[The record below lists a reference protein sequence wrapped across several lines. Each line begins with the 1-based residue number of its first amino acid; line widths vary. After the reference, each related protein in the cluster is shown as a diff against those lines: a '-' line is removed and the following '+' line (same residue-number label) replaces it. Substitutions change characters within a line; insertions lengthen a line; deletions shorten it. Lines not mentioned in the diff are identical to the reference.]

1 MPTPTALDR
10 FRFTFTIF
18 LSAFLLFW
26 VQLIL
31 GKYLLPW
38 FGGTPAVWTTCMLFF
53 QWLLLAGYVYAHA
66 LTKYARP
73 VTQAVVHCTVLFASI
88 GSLSYL
94 SSAWSS
100 PIAPSAIWRPYG
112 TGNPVL
118 RITELLSVAVGL
130 PYFCL
135 STTSPLLQEWHRR
148 VHRDSPY
155 RLYAISNAGSFLAL
169 LAFPFLFEPALSL
182 IRQGWLWSIAY
193 LAFVVGCFAC
203 ALRLRRLF
211 RKPAEANDSASAVG
225 SDVHVQPADSPGL
238 SRYML
243 WFGFSAC
250 ASAFFLATTN
260 QLCQDVAVVP
270 LLWVMP
276 LSVYLLS
283 FILCFEHQRWYMRQW
298 FHTFFAIALCAV
310 IFILFGGGHGSLSI
324 QIAVYLLTLF
334 AACMVCNGELAR
346 IKPEPNRLTSFYLC
360 IAIGGSFGG
369 ILVALVAPKVFHAFW
384 EYQLGLWATAALLL
398 GKLLREPDSWIYRIA
413 APVPVLLLAV
423 GACLLQA
430 AILGV
435 SLRHQAS
442 DYFAGAIAA
451 ALFVHV
457 FVSRHRSLPE
467 KARRTAAHLCG
478 IALLATA
485 AFLLVASGFAH
496 SGHAIARFRNFYGAF
511 GVIQREIVDS
521 RAAAYSLVH
530 GRIEHGFQLRAEPYD
545 RVPTAYYGT
554 HSGVGLAIAQATTAA
569 RSARRSLNVGTVGL
583 GIGTL
588 ATYARPGDTFRFYE
602 INPQVIAIATNPAYF
617 TFLAKCAGRL
627 EIVPGDARVSLER
640 EAGRGELQNFDV
652 LVLDAF
658 SGDAVPVHLLTLEA
672 FAVYRKHL
680 RPQSGILAIHITNS
694 YLDLRPVVFAAAA
707 HAHLN
712 SRWIQ
717 SQGDGLAS
725 SDSEWMLLSEGE
737 LPKGSVASSPA
748 SSAATVSPRFR
759 PWTDDY
765 SNLLQ
770 VLKK

>member
-1 MPTPTALDR
+1 VPTPTALDR
-10 FRFTFTIF
+10 FRFTSTIF

-169 LAFPFLFEPALSL
+169 LTFPFLFEPALSL

-203 ALRLRRLF
+203 ALRLKRLF
-211 RKPAEANDSASAVG
+211 RTPAEANDSASAVG
-225 SDVHVQPADSPGL
+225 SDVDVQPADSPGL

-298 FHTFFAIALCAV
+298 FHTVFAIALCAV

-384 EYQLGLWATAALLL
+384 EYQLALWATAALLL

-451 ALFVHV
+451 ALFVRV

-478 IALLATA
+478 IASLATA

-511 GVIQREIVDS
+511 GIIPREIVDS
-521 RAAAYSLVH
+521 RGAAYSLVH

-545 RVPTAYYGT
+545 RIPTAYYGT
-554 HSGVGLAIAQATTAA
+554 HSGVGLAIAQATAAA

-617 TFLAKCAGRL
+617 TFLAKCAGQL
-627 EIVPGDARVSLER
+627 QIVPGDARVSLER

-748 SSAATVSPRFR
+748 SAATVSPRFR

>member
-1 MPTPTALDR
+1 MSTLTPLDR
-10 FRFTFTIF
+10 FRYPSTIF

-31 GKYLLPW
+31 GKYILPW
-38 FGGTPAVWTTCMLFF
+38 FGGTPAVWTACMLFF
-53 QWLLLAGYVYAHA
+53 QWMLLAGYVYAHA

-73 VTQAVVHCTVLFASI
+73 FAQVVVHCSVLFASI
-88 GSLSYL
+88 VLLSYL
-94 SSAWSS
+94 SSAWGA
-100 PIAPSAIWRPYG
+100 PIAPSASWRPYG

-130 PYFCL
+130 PFFCL
-135 STTSPLLQEWHRR
+135 SATSPLLQAWHRR
-148 VHRDSPY
+148 VHGDSPY

-169 LAFPFLFEPALSL
+169 FAFPFLFEPALSL

-203 ALRLRRLF
+203 AQRLRPLF
-211 RKPAEANDSASAVG
+211 RKPAEANDGSRQVG
-225 SDVHVQPADSPGL
+225 SDVVQSADSLGL
-238 SRYML
+238 YSYML

-283 FILCFEHQRWYMRQW
+283 FILCFEHQRWYVRQW
-298 FHTFFAIALCAV
+298 FHAFFAIALCAV
-310 IFILFGGGHGSLSI
+310 SFILFGGEQGSLSL
-324 QIAVYLLTLF
+324 QIAVYLFTLF
-334 AACMVCNGELAR
+334 VACMVCNGELAR
-346 IKPEPNRLTSFYLC
+346 IKPEPNRLTSFYIC
-360 IAIGGSFGG
+360 IAVGGSFGG
-369 ILVALVAPKVFHAFW
+369 ILVALVAPKIFHAFW
-384 EYQLGLWATAALLL
+384 EYQIGLWAIAVLLL

-413 APVPVLLLAV
+413 APAPVLLLAV
-423 GACLLQA
+423 AACLLQA

-435 SLRHQAS
+435 RSRHQAS

-457 FVSRHRSLPE
+457 FVSRRRSLPE
-467 KARRTAAHLCG
+467 KVRRTAAHVCS
-478 IALLATA
+478 IASLATA
-485 AFLLVASGFAH
+485 AFVLVASGFAH
-496 SGHAIARFRNFYGAF
+496 SGHAIARFRNFYGLLT
-511 GVIQREIVDS
+511 VLPRETIDS
-521 RAAAYSLVH
+521 RVIGYSLVY
-530 GRIEHGFQLRAEPYD
+530 GRIVHGFQLRADPYG
-545 RVPTAYYGT
+545 RIPTTYYST
-554 HSGVGLAIAQATTAA
+554 HSGVGLAIAQATAA
-569 RSARRSLNVGTVGL
+569 AGRARRSLNVGTVGL
-583 GIGTL
+583 GVGTL
-588 ATYARPGDTFRFYE
+588 AAYARPGDTFRFYE

-617 TFLAKCAGRL
+617 TFLAKSAGQL
-627 EIVPGDARVSLER
+627 QVVSGDARVSLER
-640 EAGRGELQNFDV
+640 EADRGELQNFDV

-680 RPQSGILAIHITNS
+680 RPQSGILAIHITNN
-694 YLDLRPVVFAAAA
+694 YLDLRPVVFAAAG
-707 HAHLN
+707 HDHLN

-717 SQGDGLAS
+717 SHGDGLVSAD
-725 SDSEWMLLSEGE
+725 SDWMLLSEGE
-737 LPKGSVASSPA
+737 LPKGSVTSSPA
-748 SSAATVSPRFR
+748 LSVATVSPRFR

-765 SNLLQ
+765 SNLFQ

>member
-1 MPTPTALDR
+1 MLTLTAHDR
-10 FRFTFTIF
+10 FRYPSTIF

-31 GKYLLPW
+31 GKYILPW
-38 FGGTPAVWTTCMLFF
+38 FGGTPAVWTACMLFF

-66 LTKYARP
+66 LTKYAKP
-73 VTQAVVHCTVLFASI
+73 VTQVVVHCSVLFASTV
-88 GSLSYL
+88 LLFYL
-94 SSAWSS
+94 SSAWGS
-100 PIAPSAIWRPYG
+100 PIAPSASWRPYG
-112 TGNPVL
+112 TGSPVL

-135 STTSPLLQEWHRR
+135 SASSPLLQEWHRR

-169 LAFPFLFEPALSL
+169 FAFPLLFEPALSL

-203 ALRLRRLF
+203 ALRFRPL
-211 RKPAEANDSASAVG
+211 RKPVEANDGDSPPG
-225 SDVHVQPADSPGL
+225 SDVDAQSADSPGL
-238 SRYML
+238 PRYML

-260 QLCQDVAVVP
+260 ELCQDVAVVP

-283 FILCFEHQRWYMRQW
+283 FILCFERQRWYVREW
-298 FHTFFAIALCAV
+298 FHAFFAIALCAV
-310 IFILFGGGHGSLSI
+310 SFILFGGAQGSLSI

-346 IKPEPNRLTSFYLC
+346 IKPEPYRLTSFYMY
-360 IAIGGSFGG
+360 IAVGGSFGG
-369 ILVALVAPKVFHAFW
+369 ILAALVAPKIFHAFW
-384 EYQLGLWATAALLL
+384 EYQLSLWAIAVLLL
-398 GKLLREPDSWIYRIA
+398 GKLLREPDSWMYRIA

-423 GACLLQA
+423 AACLLQA

-435 SLRHQAS
+435 SSQHQAS

-451 ALFVHV
+451 ALFVHL
-457 FVSRHRSLPE
+457 FVNRHRSLPE
-467 KARRTAAHLCG
+467 KVRRTAAHFCS
-478 IALLATA
+478 IASLATTA
-485 AFLLVASGFAH
+485 IVLVASGFAH
-496 SGHAIARFRNFYGAF
+496 SGHAIARFRNFYGTLT
-511 GVIQREIVDS
+511 VMPREIVDS
-521 RAAAYSLVH
+521 GGAGYSLLH
-530 GRIEHGFQLRAEPYD
+530 GRIVHGFQLRTEPYD
-545 RVPTAYYGT
+545 RVPTAYYTT
-554 HSGVGLAIAQATTAA
+554 HSGVGLAIAQATAAA

-583 GIGTL
+583 GVGTL
-588 ATYARPGDTFRFYE
+588 AAYARPGDRFRFYE

-617 TFLAKCAGRL
+617 TFLAKSAGQL
-627 EIVPGDARVSLER
+627 QIVPGDARVSLER
-640 EAGRGELQNFDV
+640 EAGRGDLQNFDV

-680 RPQSGILAIHITNS
+680 RPQSGILAIHITNT
-694 YLDLRPVVFAAAA
+694 YLDLRPVVFAAAG
-707 HAHLN
+707 HGHLN
-712 SRWIQ
+712 SMWIQ
-717 SQGDGLAS
+717 SQGDGLVS
-725 SDSEWMLLSEGE
+725 TDSEWMLLSEGE
-737 LPKGSVASSPA
+737 LPKGSVVSSPA
-748 SSAATVSPRFR
+748 SSAATVSPRFW